1 MPSHP
6 RLNKRLMIAAFVLSA
21 IGTVVVLFLLAST
34 GPFEKHGP
42 DAPTVLWSI
51 VLWGMVGIGTWVVL
65 LRLVVLILVPI
76 AALVYRRTDAT
87 PAGSAPATESPTPG
101 VGATAEPGS
110 EPPGGPRIEAGP

>member
-1 MPSHP
+1 MASHP

-21 IGTVVVLFLLAST
+21 VGTVVVLFLLAST

-42 DAPTVLWSI
+42 NAPTVLWSI

-87 PAGSAPATESPTPG
+87 PTGSPADKEPPAPGEGSTAG
-101 VGATAEPGS
+101 PGS
-110 EPPGGPRIEAGP
+110 GPPGGPRIEAGP